1 RTDPDFHL
9 GHSKFLRSSIARRMK
24 NSRFYQK
31 WATFDKRV
39 VSKCRYSVGES
50 TQTIAVHCDLGK
62 ILF

>member
-1 RTDPDFHL
+1 
-9 GHSKFLRSSIARRMK
+9 MK

-50 TQTIAVHCDLGK
+50 TQTIAVRCDLGK